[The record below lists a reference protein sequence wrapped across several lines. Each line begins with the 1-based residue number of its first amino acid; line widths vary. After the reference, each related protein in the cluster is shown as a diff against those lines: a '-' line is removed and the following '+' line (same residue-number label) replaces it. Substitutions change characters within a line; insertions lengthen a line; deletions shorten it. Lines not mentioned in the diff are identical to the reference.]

1 MNHSIPQFVH
11 LVRIAPKTFLISF
24 LTSRLH
30 AAILIIDNTF
40 TTQTMFIMIANN
52 KIGIWGFGIVGKSA
66 LKYLL
71 RHTAHIQVLTSTP
84 LSVQDQ
90 QLLERHGVPLL
101 YQNTD
106 TESFLHFN
114 DYIVASP
121 GIDLRPYAAY
131 HHKWLTEL
139 DLLRNNFAGT
149 LIGITGS
156 VGKTTITSILSQ
168 VTKHHATARMYT
180 GGNIGA
186 GMLDMLT
193 DNTSYDAALLELS
206 SFQLEH
212 TMSAAPDLA
221 IWTTFCPNH
230 LDRHGSLDA
239 YFDAKFQLLT
249 HQNSHQQALVSASIV
264 PYIAKR
270 SCNATLNVFVD
281 TSDEHVLTHAIN
293 VAKRLFFLRGTM
305 IMMREHGCETV
316 LLDSAQLPPITFVQN
331 WLITISALHIMHTQL
346 SLPDYMTTLVNTAH
360 TLVMPEHRLELVANF
375 NGITIYNDSKATTP
389 ASTLAAVQALS
400 DKPIILLLGGLSK
413 GIDRQPLIMNLRQR
427 VQKIICFGKEA
438 QQLKHWCDQAD
449 IPAQDYTTLD
459 DAVPAALHDLQS
471 PMHVLFSPAG
481 SSFDLFKDY
490 QERGTYF
497 KRLITELTRYA
508 QRIPPHPSQSLL
520 P

>member
-1 MNHSIPQFVH
+1 M
-11 LVRIAPKTFLISF
+11 
-24 LTSRLH
+24 LT
-30 AAILIIDNTF
+30 
-40 TTQTMFIMIANN
+40 NN
-52 KIGIWGFGIVGKSA
+52 RIGIWGFGIVGKSA

-84 LSVQDQ
+84 LSAQDQ
-90 QLLERHGVPLL
+90 QLLEQLGVPVL

-106 TESFLHFN
+106 MESFLRHN

-131 HHKWLTEL
+131 RHKWLTEL
-139 DLLRNNFAGT
+139 DLLRHTFTGT

-156 VGKTTITSILSQ
+156 VGKTTITSILTQ
-168 VTKHHATARMYT
+168 ITQHHATPRIYT

-193 DNTSYDAALLELS
+193 DNTPYDAALLELS

-239 YFDAKFQLLT
+239 YFDAKFKLLA
-249 HQNSHQQALVSASIV
+249 HQNSHQQALVPASIV
-264 PYIAKR
+264 PYIVQR
-270 SCNATLNVFVD
+270 SCNATCNVFVD
-281 TSDEHVLTHAIN
+281 TTDEHVLTHATN
-293 VAKRLFFLRGTM
+293 TAKRIFFLRGTM
-305 IMMREHGCETV
+305 VVVREHGRETV
-316 LLDSAQLPPITFVQN
+316 VLDSAQLPPITFVQN
-331 WLITISALHIMHTQL
+331 WLIIISALHIMHTEL
-346 SLPDYMTTLVNTAH
+346 SLPDYMATLVNTAH
-360 TLVMPEHRLELVANF
+360 ALVMPEHRLELVANL

-427 VQKIICFGKEA
+427 VQKIICFGKES
-438 QQLKHWCDQAD
+438 QQLKNWCDQAH
-449 IPAQDYTTLD
+449 IPAQDHATLD
-459 DAVPAALHDLQS
+459 DAVPAALHDLHS
-471 PMHVLFSPAG
+471 PTHVLFSPAG

-497 KRLITELTRYA
+497 KNLIAKLTTHA
-508 QRIPPHPSQSLL
+508 QHLSRHPSQSLL